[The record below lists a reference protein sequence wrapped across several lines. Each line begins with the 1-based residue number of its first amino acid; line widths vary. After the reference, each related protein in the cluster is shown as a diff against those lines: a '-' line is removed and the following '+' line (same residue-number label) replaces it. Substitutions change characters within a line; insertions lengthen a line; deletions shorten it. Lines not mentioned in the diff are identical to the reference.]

1 MSHDLHDFEEK
12 LWKALRS
19 DRTVMLGI
27 NGVDESHTRPMTAQ
41 FEQERGPIWFF
52 TSTDNAMVQTL
63 GSGEARAV
71 ATFAAKGHDLFA
83 TIHGT
88 LCVDTWVN
96 PRRACMVQALPG
108 HKTCETFPNQQE
120 TPNAFRATANY

>member
-1 MSHDLHDFEEK
+1 MPDMSGLCWRNSRSSGRVESAKHAQPSETPMTPDSHDFEEK

-52 TSTDNAMVQTL
+52 TSIDNSMVQAL
-63 GSGEARAV
+63 GNEDARAV
-71 ATFAAKGHDLFA
+71 ATFAAKDH
-83 TIHGT
+83 
-88 LCVDTWVN
+88 
-96 PRRACMVQALPG
+96 
-108 HKTCETFPNQQE
+108 
-120 TPNAFRATANY
+120 